1 MNINTKQGVT
11 NNRKMIPY
19 CTQDKIQKI
28 DGKPLYKGLEKIKLD
43 INICKRV
50 ERNWT
55 HYDVE
60 VLHNNWPVILDNSK
74 SYGVYSPPYPAHRN
88 DEKMDKEIDVNEL
101 CKRVFIH
108 DKMKNKFYFCYG
120 VETEVEIGYIKLEK

>member
-1 MNINTKQGVT
+1 
-11 NNRKMIPY
+11 MIPY

-43 INICKRV
+43 INISKRV
-50 ERNWT
+50 ARNWT

-60 VLHNNWPVILDNSK
+60 VLHNDWPILFDRS
-74 SYGVYSPPYPAHRN
+74 SRIGSYSPPYPAHWN
-88 DEKMDKEIDVNEL
+88 DEKMDKEIDTNEL

-120 VETEVEIGYIKLEK
+120 VETEVEIGKIKLEI